1 MRYSSEREELL
12 AQWKEELLREM
23 RAYGI
28 NCDPALD
35 FKEVQKVYEKNIWG
49 AKTRHLNEEYGW
61 KTFKVDQRD
70 LDRVLADPS
79 LHVRSVDRETGEVV
93 ARYQT
98 GQDARAIE
106 RVAAGD
112 S

>member
-35 FKEVQKVYEKNIWG
+35 LQEVQNIYEKNIWG

-61 KTFKVDQRD
+61 KTFRVEIAD
-70 LDRVLADPS
+70 LDKVLSDPA
-79 LHVRSVDRETGEVV
+79 LHVRNFDRETGEVTV
-93 ARYQT
+93 RYWT
-98 GQDARAIE
+98 DSDARAIE
-106 RVAAGD
+106 RVTAGD